1 MKKIILLI
9 FFSFSISSVSYSQ
22 LKTKEF
28 KFDFLQ
34 ENGKT
39 VATTLTFTLLN
50 KKILYPSE
58 IRAREARNEGII
70 KDWVIVDV
78 DSFFDVVTAE
88 TSFSQIKLFG
98 FLDGKFDKKQGVV
111 EIRDFSKGGIAI
123 RNLEDGNI
131 NIYYNH
137 IKRDVLRATNCG

>member
-28 KFDFLQ
+28 KCDLLKL
-34 ENGKT
+34 NGKT
-39 VATTLTFTLLN
+39 VATTLTFTVLN

-58 IRAREARNEGII
+58 IRARQEGLI
-70 KDWVIVDV
+70 KDWVIVEV
-78 DSFFDVVTAE
+78 DEFFDQVTAE
-88 TSFSQIKLFG
+88 NKYSQIKLFG

-111 EIRDFSKGGIAI
+111 EIRDSSNKGIAI
-123 RNLEDGNI
+123 RNLEDDNI
-131 NIYYNH
+131 NIYYKKTDL
-137 IKRDVLRATNCG
+137 IRAENCG